1 MAAALSIAP
10 TVSREIIKP
19 APRIMRREG
28 RKTDPGPDGT
38 RIALPE
44 GETSLDW
51 TPTLIPAF
59 LPLGDTFVRSAN
71 DMAIV
76 RPGYEEDRLGMATDM
91 YRIVDR
97 RETVRDVEQ
106 STFGKCTREGAT
118 LDGHGYHVADSFRL
132 DTLATTTISTMT
144 GEDLPIVNRLLLVHD
159 NTGKGSVQASVTCYL
174 GNEIVIGSKNFV
186 TKLHVG
192 TGARDRGV
200 GTRSNWVGVIDAM
213 LELAMVQQDSLAE
226 CLRKGA
232 ACKMTEE
239 TAEVFARHGVN
250 VERVKLTKEETEAG
264 KVAPIVPKTALDV
277 VIAHHKTRRGQL
289 SWGVWSRRLEGIA
302 LSALLEIT
310 GVALPRKGGR

>member
-1 MAAALSIAP
+1 MAAAISILQSLV
-10 TVSREIIKP
+10 TKP
-19 APRIMRREG
+19 SARIMRREG
-28 RKTDPGPDGT
+28 RTSDPGPGGT
-38 RIALPE
+38 RIALAE

-106 STFGKCTREGAT
+106 STFGKCSREGAT

-132 DTLATTTISTMT
+132 DTLATMT
-144 GEDLPIVNRLLLVHD
+144 VNDLPIVNRLLLVHD

-186 TKLHVG
+186 RKLHVG
-192 TGARDRGV
+192 TGARDMGV
-200 GTRSNWVGVIDAM
+200 GSRSRWVGVIDAM